1 MSLLVY
7 LLLSDPAL
15 RRSKIVMSCLIS
27 SSRIFLKL
35 SGFSPSPAVVSLSPC
50 CSKLWV
56 AVSSSSFTSTIEL
69 LLLMS
74 CEANDASEICAE
86 KSFAKL
92 DIGTDSSVHLA
103 RFLELLNVCGISL
116 SLQQMDQNV
125 KNYNDHEQK
134 LCRM

>member
-15 RRSKIVMSCLIS
+15 RQSKIVMSCLIT

-35 SGFSPSPAVVSLSPC
+35 PGFSPAVVSLCPC

-56 AVSSSSFTSTIEL
+56 AVSGSSFTSAIEL

-92 DIGTDSSVHLA
+92 AIGTDSSVHLA
-103 RFLELLNVCGISL
+103 RFLELLNMCGISL
-116 SLQQMDQNV
+116 SLQQMEQNV